1 MNRTSILVAT
11 LLVTMMACGG
21 QPEPELP
28 APVVD
33 STAIREQAR
42 ADSIEAA
49 RLAREA
55 AERARLE
62 AERRAR
68 EEAERA
74 RAALMAEFAAMI
86 NFDFDRSE
94 IRSVDMANLDRKA
107 ALLAANADVRLRIA
121 GHCDD
126 RGSDEYNLALG
137 NRRASSTKR
146 YLVNKGIDASRIEIV
161 SFGEERPLDTGGNES
176 AWARNRRSEFE
187 ITSGG
192 ATLVA
197 P

>member
-11 LLVTMMACGG
+11 LVVAMAACGG

-33 STAIREQAR
+33 STAILEQAR
-42 ADSIEAA
+42 RDSIEAA

-68 EEAERA
+68 EEAERI
-74 RAALMAEFAAMI
+74 RAALMAELSAMI
-86 NFDFDRSE
+86 NFDYDRSD

-107 ALLAANADVRLRIA
+107 AILAANTGVRLRIA

-146 YLVNKGIDASRIEIV
+146 YLVNKGIDASRIDIV
-161 SFGEERPLDTGGNES
+161 SFGEERPLDTGANES
-176 AWARNRRSEFE
+176 AWARNRRAEVE

-192 ATLVA
+192 AMLVA

>member
-1 MNRTSILVAT
+1 MNRTSIVVAT
-11 LLVTMMACGG
+11 LVVAMAACGG

-42 ADSIEAA
+42 RDSIEAA
-49 RLAREA
+49 RQAREA
-55 AERARLE
+55 AERARLD

-68 EEAERA
+68 EEAERI
-74 RAALMAEFAAMI
+74 RAALMAELAAMV
-86 NFDFDRSE
+86 NFDFDRSD

-107 ALLAANADVRLRIA
+107 AILAANTGVRLRIA
-121 GHCDD
+121 GHCDE

-146 YLVNKGIDASRIEIV
+146 YLVNKGIDASRIEIA
-161 SFGEERPLDTGGNES
+161 SFGEERPLDSGSNES

-187 ITSGG
+187 ITGGG